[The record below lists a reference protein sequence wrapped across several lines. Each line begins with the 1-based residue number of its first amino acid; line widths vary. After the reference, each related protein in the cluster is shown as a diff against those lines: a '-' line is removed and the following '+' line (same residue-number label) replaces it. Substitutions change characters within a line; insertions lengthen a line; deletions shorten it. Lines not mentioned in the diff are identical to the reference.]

1 MVKNKRFNSNSLSVE
16 LNMNP
21 QTVFRYL
28 NGDNKLSLDF
38 VERLLLHFPDV
49 RAEWV
54 MRGDGRMYHTEQE
67 MAAPAQQVQPQ
78 AVAPT
83 TDKDALIAALR
94 ETIAAKDALIA
105 SQTELIAELKK
116 RCAILEGKPPNS
128 AALHDN
134 LAE

>member
-1 MVKNKRFNSNSLSVE
+1 METTLNQRVRVLVKNKRFNSNSLSVA

-54 MRGDGRMYHTEQE
+54 MRGEGRMYHTAQE
-67 MAAPAQQVQPQ
+67 VAAPAQEAQPQ
-78 AVAPT
+78 AQAPAP
-83 TDKDALIAALR
+83 DQSALIAALR

-105 SQTELIAELKK
+105 SQTELIDALKK
-116 RCAILEGKPPNS
+116 CA
-128 AALHDN
+128 A
-134 LAE
+134 

>member
-1 MVKNKRFNSNSLSVE
+1 METTLNQRVRVLIKNKRFNSNSLSVA

-38 VERLLLHFPDV
+38 VERLLLRFPDV

-54 MRGDGRMYHTEQE
+54 MRGEGRMYHAAQE
-67 MAAPAQQVQPQ
+67 AEAPVQEAQPQ
-78 AVAPT
+78 AATPAL
-83 TDKDALIAALR
+83 DQSALIAALR

-105 SQTELIAELKK
+105 SQTELIDTLKK
-116 RCAILEGKPPNS
+116 CA
-128 AALHDN
+128 A
-134 LAE
+134 

>member
-1 MVKNKRFNSNSLSVE
+1 METTLNQRVRVLVKNKKFNSNSLSVA

-54 MRGDGRMYHTEQE
+54 MRGEGRMYHTAQVV
-67 MAAPAQQVQPQ
+67 AAPVQEAQPQ
-78 AVAPT
+78 APAPAPAA
-83 TDKDALIAALR
+83 DQSALIAALR

-105 SQTELIAELKK
+105 NQTELIDALKK
-116 RCAILEGKPPNS
+116 CA
-128 AALHDN
+128 A
-134 LAE
+134 